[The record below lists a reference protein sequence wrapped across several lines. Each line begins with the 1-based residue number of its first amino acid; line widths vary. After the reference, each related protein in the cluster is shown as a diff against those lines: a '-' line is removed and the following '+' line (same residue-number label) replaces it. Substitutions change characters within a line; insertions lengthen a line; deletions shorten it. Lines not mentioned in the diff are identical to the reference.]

1 MTKRTYPT
9 MKRRKRRRPQLG
21 AEETLNKLLQQYK
34 NLQQDWKTF
43 KKSSQSPIAKKLSLV
58 ENSPRSHMSSLQH
71 RVRSNDAAREEIL
84 RDRKAAI
91 ESGKLKGRRLFGPV
105 EGGSE
110 VGFGEREEACSEVR
124 SMCSY
129 ECDGEN
135 EDCGGEGEV
144 VSSGGCYCGSGSGL
158 CEEREEGGE
167 LVMVVGGEKV
177 RVGGEVER
185 EECGRGNGGG
195 RGMFLMGW
203 LAFALMVLTMGI
215 IYKRCNGGYSDEDDV
230 MLVPT

>member
-1 MTKRTYPT
+1 
-9 MKRRKRRRPQLG
+9 
-21 AEETLNKLLQQYK
+21 
-34 NLQQDWKTF
+34 
-43 KKSSQSPIAKKLSLV
+43 
-58 ENSPRSHMSSLQH
+58 MSSLQH

-91 ESGKLKGRRLFGPV
+91 ESERGLWGR
-105 EGGSE
+105 
-110 VGFGEREEACSEVR
+110 
-124 SMCSY
+124 
-129 ECDGEN
+129 
-135 EDCGGEGEV
+135 GEV

-158 CEEREEGGE
+158 CEEREEGGK
-167 LVMVVGGEKV
+167 LVMVVGGEKAG
-177 RVGGEVER
+177 VGGEVER

-215 IYKRCNGGYSDEDDV
+215 IYKRCNGGYGDEAEV